1 MHYTLCRQ
9 TNCSLPVDRGT
20 LTSGVGMCPPRT
32 EPLLLLPP
40 HTVVLSLIAITCQSS
55 CEKTTCLSPPRHM
68 LHAKLCVVNLGVD
81 RKHAKF
87 LAYSDTLHIPA
98 GRGHNR
104 LARIQMPCKVKSR
117 CHVLLFRPINSI
129 RPPLRLLRHLLYQ
142 RQPPFAT
149 TAPEQE
155 AAEPGG
161 ASLRLGTASLRL
173 GTNQF
178 RPPAPEAVP

>member
-1 MHYTLCRQ
+1 MYYTICRL
-9 TNCSLPVDRGT
+9 TNCSFPVDRGT

-68 LHAKLCVVNLGVD
+68 RHAKLCVVNLGVD

-117 CHVLLFRPINSI
+117 CHVLLFRPTLVLVFLQYSTL
-129 RPPLRLLRHLLYQ
+129 PFFFLLNLPRTEKLTLCSTIHDLQGL
-142 RQPPFAT
+142 AT
-149 TAPEQE
+149 
-155 AAEPGG
+155 
-161 ASLRLGTASLRL
+161 
-173 GTNQF
+173 
-178 RPPAPEAVP
+178 